1 MGQTGSS
8 FQELVATMIGTSSGQ
23 TDLLMDMEFSSRELN
38 DEDEVC
44 TAQRLAKLISINLK
58 ASSTNSSQF
67 QGPKAPQHLNGHV
80 PSQETCPSPL

>member
-1 MGQTGSS
+1 MAAEEYVDDNDKEKVEQVSKRNAPKYQGG
-8 FQELVATMIGTSSGQ
+8 
-23 TDLLMDMEFSSRELN
+23 SRELN